1 MKEILN
7 VDETAKYLGIH
18 PHTVYKL
25 ANEGKL
31 PHSRLGR
38 QFKFCKSALDKK
50 ISGHD

>member
-38 QFKFCKSALDKK
+38 
-50 ISGHD
+50 